1 MPSELEFA
9 RKHRDRIAALAP
21 ARREL
26 LLNYLFVKHVKPRLR
41 NQKLT
46 FDEEETAKTSFKRS
60 FMREGGARLPKD
72 FGKRKP
78 EEKGLAAIGGPIART
93 VAAGGYGAG
102 IGMGELGAFL
112 ANIGIRPSSPEEA
125 RRAWREHVAPI
136 KELLDQYGTLESA
149 GGKTAEFAGRL
160 APSTAVSA
168 GVGAALAPIATAGR
182 LGAAVAGAAEGGAA
196 FGAYTGETEDVTT
209 GALLGGGL
217 SAALPFI
224 PRAIAGVRSK
234 VKQLRGKPPVAQAP
248 KAPATELEQALA
260 GEKTKSALLDE
271 ISVKRTGKAFAEL
284 TEQEASKFGP
294 RIMGEYRASLKTK
307 TAMSPRDRKELAKA
321 VEQGQTDI
329 KAIQT
334 GAASAKAVQ
343 RRMSHARELKGSKL
357 TELEEMNIR
366 SGMSPLNAI
375 SGAPATVVP
384 SAAAVS
390 ATRPAV
396 SVPKPA
402 AAPRTLEGAAAAG
415 KTQAEEAFK
424 EGQRLGKEKLG
435 PLPVLNRAGIND
447 LAARQARGAMVTK
460 PQLPQTKQVTQ
471 ATEAGQALKEA
482 NNVTL
487 TLDERI
493 QAISAIK
500 ATDEDFVTLAAD
512 QIREKYNTLLRDGV
526 NSILK
531 TVNKI
536 TDAATKR
543 KYQTKLS
550 KSYLGKLEQIDSQ
563 TFVKG
568 SQKGIGR
575 EKMARLRARAKA
587 MEQRL
592 PEGQYG
598 VEMEL
603 KLEQLRA
610 AGVEV
615 DELMIMK
622 LQSGTSVDE
631 LLAEMGRM

>member
-1 MPSELEFA
+1 MPGELEFA
-9 RKHRDRIAALAP
+9 RKHRDRIEALGP

-46 FDEEETAKTSFKRS
+46 FEEEETAKTSFKRS

-72 FGKRKP
+72 FGKRRP

-102 IGMGELGAFL
+102 KGMGELGAFL
-112 ANIGIRPSSPEEA
+112 ANLGIRPSTPEEA
-125 RRAWREHVAPI
+125 RRVWREHVAPI

-168 GVGAALAPIATAGR
+168 GVGAALAPVATAGR
-182 LGAAVAGAAEGGAA
+182 LGAAAAGAAEGGVA
-196 FGAYTGETEDVTT
+196 FGAYTGEPEDVTT
-209 GALLGGGL
+209 GALLGGSL

-224 PRAIAGVRSK
+224 PRAIGGVRSK
-234 VKQLRGKPPVAQAP
+234 IRQLRGKPPVAQAP

-321 VEQGQTDI
+321 VEQGQADI
-329 KAIQT
+329 KAVQT

-366 SGMSPLNAI
+366 AGMSPLNAI
-375 SGAPATVVP
+375 SAPGIT
-384 SAAAVS
+384 AAQKAGI
-390 ATRPAV
+390 P
-396 SVPKPA
+396 VPKPA
-402 AAPRTLEGAAAAG
+402 AAPPAAPAG
-415 KTQAEEAFK
+415 VTTPGPPTRALDLNDP
-424 EGQRLGKEKLG
+424 RL
-435 PLPVLNRAGIND
+435 
-447 LAARQARGAMVTK
+447 LAARGAVSKEFPPTRT
-460 PQLPQTKQVTQ
+460 PVPQTKQVTQ

-568 SQKGIGR
+568 SQRGIGR
-575 EKMARLRARAKA
+575 EKMARLRARQKTL
-587 MEQRL
+587 EQRL

-598 VEMEL
+598 VEVEL
-603 KLEQLRA
+603 KLERLRA

-631 LLAEMGRM
+631 LLTEMGRL